1 MLFRSVCQNMPPP
14 PRNDSDTESDSA
26 SSTDV
31 DPELS
36 SPAVCEPQSV
46 VPGCSYLWKANGQA
60 SQGALARAESTF
72 PAAQPSK
79 RARLLADP
87 LVPVLEAPP
96 AVPFTVLGSG
106 LSDERETQLSGAAV
120 VHVDTPCPPRPSRG
134 LTVTDIARAVAA
146 MNTLVS
152 ASSASVSASTSE
164 TEASTPLAA
173 GSKKASRKRK
183 TPTESMRPAIPT
195 ERPLAGT
202 SPVLG
207 SCILSLRG
215 NVSPALP
222 QPLSS
227 GGATGLANPEVLSA
241 GYSIGADHSGV
252 YSSAASPAI
261 TNNPDQGDL
270 YQFNQAHLLSFG
282 NCLRVRGMTV
292 RQRERLGRRDMA
304 YLLSNACLRPRLAIH
319 QQIISPQLLYRIW
332 RRALARLMH
341 GISCDVS
348 LDSEMSSCQEQ
359 RVVAMMSWLQRLERS
374 MQ

>member
-1 MLFRSVCQNMPPP
+1 M
-14 PRNDSDTESDSA
+14 E
-26 SSTDV
+26 
-31 DPELS
+31 
-36 SPAVCEPQSV
+36 
-46 VPGCSYLWKANGQA
+46 ANGQA
-60 SQGALARAESTF
+60 SQAALARSEATF

-106 LSDERETQLSGAAV
+106 LSDERETQLSGASV
-120 VHVDTPCPPRPSRG
+120 VHVDTPCPPRTSRG

-164 TEASTPLAA
+164 TGLVTPLAS

-183 TPTESMRPAIPT
+183 LPSESVRPVVPT

-202 SPVLG
+202 SPVLA
-207 SCILSLRG
+207 SCVLSLRG

-222 QPLSS
+222 QTMSS
-227 GGATGLANPEVLSA
+227 GGVAELSNPQVLSA
-241 GYSIGADHSGV
+241 DRGVDHAGIRSP
-252 YSSAASPAI
+252 AASPAVADH
-261 TNNPDQGDL
+261 PDQGDL
-270 YQFNQAHLLSFG
+270 YQFNQTHLLSFG

-304 YLLSNACLRPRLAIH
+304 YLLSNSCLRPRLAIH
-319 QQIISPQLLYRIW
+319 HQIISPQLLYRIW

-341 GISCDVS
+341 AIGCDVS

-359 RVVAMMSWLQRLERS
+359 RVVAMLSWLQRLERS
-374 MQ
+374 VQ